1 LQELLEEIKQ
11 KTMELN
17 ARPIKKVIEAKA
29 RNKRRAMRKLEKAK
43 KRVETLMESNEVS
56 EQEKARQIKK

>member
-1 LQELLEEIKQ
+1 LQELIEEIKQ
-11 KTMELN
+11 KTIEMN

-29 RNKRRAMRKLEKAK
+29 RNKKRDMRQLEKAK
-43 KRVETLMESNEVS
+43 KRVESLMESTEVS

>member
-1 LQELLEEIKQ
+1 LQELIEEIKQ
-11 KTMELN
+11 KTIEMN

-29 RNKRRAMRKLEKAK
+29 RNKKRAMRKMEKAK
-43 KRVETLMESNEVS
+43 KRVESLMESTEVS